1 MPEHTRRVAALVVLA
16 LLSVL
21 AAGAV
26 AWGMPS
32 NESQAIGAWLSASLG
47 VAGLLLL
54 YVAST
59 MVRGEF
65 EDEGTALQP
74 SDGRR
79 GADASGWTSGQTDS
93 DFGQGRR
100 RDAMASAN
108 VYDGLEGPLRPSELL
123 RAEADKRYDAVAAA
137 RWAASEANDP
147 DLKEAGFERLGDLV
161 AANRLTGPGPEDTFR
176 HLSRTSEPE
185 EP

>member
-1 MPEHTRRVAALVVLA
+1 MAEHTLRPVVLVVLA

-26 AWGMPS
+26 AWRIPNSGG
-32 NESQAIGAWLSASLG
+32 QTIGTWLSASLG

-54 YVAST
+54 YVASS
-59 MVRGEF
+59 MVRSEF
-65 EDEGTALQP
+65 EDEGPALQP

-93 DFGQGRR
+93 DLGEGRR
-100 RDAMASAN
+100 RDAMASSD
-108 VYDGLEGPLRPSELL
+108 VYKGLEGPLRPSELL
-123 RAEADKRYDAVAAA
+123 RAEADERYNEVAAA
-137 RWAASEANDP
+137 RWAASEANDA